1 MICRR
6 RLITATIGILLL
18 AGFVRADMVSVC
30 HRIPEQQPVRSVCG
44 SSEARLTTLAG
55 LYDKSILD
63 DFALRAI
70 PFPTDAA
77 TDIEQPAQVPHTT
90 IELTGG
96 PCSASL
102 CLYALMGLGLCSAP
116 HWIKRLYLGHIPEW
130 YHDGGPFQIGH
141 SFAATPESLCTL
153 QVCDLEPPNETA
165 EFLIPRY
172 RLRTIISCWR
182 KSQFT
187 PDVIASR
194 GPPSNSLFR

>member
-18 AGFVRADMVSVC
+18 AGFVRADMVSIC
-30 HRIPEQQPVRSVCG
+30 HRTPEQQPVRSVYD
-44 SSEARLTTLAG
+44 SSEARLTNLADS
-55 LYDKSILD
+55 YNPSILD
-63 DFALRAI
+63 DFALRTI
-70 PFPTDAA
+70 PFPTEAA
-77 TDIEQPAQVPHTT
+77 ADIEGPVQVPHTT

-116 HWIKRLYLGHIPEW
+116 HWIKRLSFGHIPEW

-153 QVCDLEPPNETA
+153 QVCNLEPPNDTA
-165 EFLIPRY
+165 EDFVPQY
-172 RLRTIISCWR
+172 RQRTIVSLWR
-182 KSQFT
+182 KTQFT
-187 PDVIASR
+187 PDVLVSR
-194 GPPSNSLFR
+194 GPPLFS